1 MQALFDTIADRL
13 IQDGYIILQAPIDTV
28 LTEKLYK
35 RIDFLK
41 DKEFH
46 EANIG
51 RGEQHHNN
59 VSIRTDKTLWLEGEE
74 ESEHKY
80 LQWMG
85 KLQETLNREL
95 YLGIHNFETHFA
107 YYEKGDFYKKHSDVL
122 KSGNPRILTTV
133 FYLNKNWKKGDGGE
147 LLIFG
152 EETQEVIKTVEPT
165 TGTMVIFLSDK
176 FLHEV
181 KVSNKDRYSI
191 AGWFKGRS
199 VL

>member
-1 MQALFDTIADRL
+1 MQPLFTTIADKL
-13 IQDGYIILQAPIDTV
+13 IQDGYIILHDPIDKT
-28 LTEKLYK
+28 LTQKLYK

-41 DKEFH
+41 DAEFS

-51 RGEQHHNN
+51 RGEQHHKNTT
-59 VSIRTDKTLWLEGEE
+59 IRTDKTLWLEGKEE
-74 ESEHKY
+74 TEQAY
-80 LQWMG
+80 LKWMQE
-85 KLQETLNREL
+85 LQSSLNREL

-107 YYEKGDFYKKHSDVL
+107 YYEKGTFYKKHSDVL

-133 FYLNKNWKKGDGGE
+133 FYLNKEWKKGDGGE
-147 LLIFG
+147 LLIYA
-152 EETQEVIKTVEPT
+152 EDEKTIIKTVEPKV
-165 TGTMVIFLSDK
+165 GTMVIFLSDK

-181 KVSNKDRYSI
+181 KVSNRDRYSI